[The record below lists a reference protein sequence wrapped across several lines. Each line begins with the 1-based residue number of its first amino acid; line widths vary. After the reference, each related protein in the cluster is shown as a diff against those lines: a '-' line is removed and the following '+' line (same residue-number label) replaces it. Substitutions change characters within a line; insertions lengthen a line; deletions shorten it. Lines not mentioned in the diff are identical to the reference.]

1 MANDAQVPGLTGGGV
16 VITGAS
22 SGIGK
27 ACALYLDQRGY
38 RVFAG
43 VRKVSDGEA
52 LTKAASSRLS
62 PVILDVTDAKA
73 VSDAAA
79 QVERAL
85 GELPLIGLVNNAG
98 VGVGGPIEFL
108 APSELRR
115 QMEINLVGPLAVIQ
129 AFMPMLRRSRG
140 RIVNVSSIGG
150 KVASPLLG
158 PYAASKFALEA
169 LSDSLRAELKPFG
182 IDVSIVEPGSIKTQ
196 MFEKAQDYVDE
207 LSRGLPADAI
217 RYYGQ
222 QIEMTRNL
230 IAMQDRSAIPAE
242 RVAAVIE
249 HALTARRP
257 RTRYLVG
264 TDAKL
269 MAFFHWLL
277 PDRAFDGLLAMA
289 MRPLAGGEAGSRD
302 ASPREPQDRPS
313 GAAR

>member
-1 MANDAQVPGLTGGGV
+1 MRLALIHRRLARRSTMANDAQVPGLAGGGV

-43 VRKVSDGEA
+43 VRKASDGEA
-52 LTKAASSRLS
+52 LTKVASSRLC
-62 PVILDVTDAKA
+62 PVILDVTDARA

-140 RIVNVSSIGG
+140 RIVNISSIGG
-150 KVASPLLG
+150 KVAAPFLSP
-158 PYAASKFALEA
+158 YCASKFALEA
-169 LSDSLRAELKPFG
+169 LSDSLRAELKPWG
-182 IDVSIVEPGSIKTQ
+182 IHVAIIEPGGVKTA
-196 MFEKAQDYVDE
+196 MIDKARSSVDE
-207 LSRGLPADAI
+207 VLSGLTPEGVSYYGKEVEAI
-217 RYYGQ
+217 RRLVTSQ
-222 QIEMTRNL
+222 EQ
-230 IAMQDRSAIPAE
+230 
-242 RVAAVIE
+242 VAA
-249 HALTARRP
+249 
-257 RTRYLVG
+257 
-264 TDAKL
+264 
-269 MAFFHWLL
+269 
-277 PDRAFDGLLAMA
+277 
-289 MRPLAGGEAGSRD
+289 
-302 ASPREPQDRPS
+302 SPE
-313 GAAR
+313 